1 MNQDSHVLTDLVKV
15 SGEDHEDPS
24 FEPPKLFLVKRIKH
38 IKGNPYWD
46 KQILK
51 TFGLYSWKGHPSVV
65 VKNIPEVNARLWK
78 IKHLVEI
85 TPITFPQGPPQEG
98 DYGGTFLKE
107 NGEFVVSPRLQVDSA
122 RIEETAKFI
131 GDESKMDGPT
141 LKKQLRLR
149 WLNPFNLD

>member
-1 MNQDSHVLTDLVKV
+1 MARSQLLITRPVLASLL
-15 SGEDHEDPS
+15 
-24 FEPPKLFLVKRIKH
+24 LFTSVTLF
-38 IKGNPYWD
+38 
-46 KQILK
+46 Q
-51 TFGLYSWKGHPSVV
+51 GHPSVV

-149 WLNPFNLD
+149 WLNPVNLD

>member
-1 MNQDSHVLTDLVKV
+1 MVEIVVVQMML
-15 SGEDHEDPS
+15 DHMSETHSSVP
-24 FEPPKLFLVKRIKH
+24 FAN
-38 IKGNPYWD
+38 NP
-46 KQILK
+46 
-51 TFGLYSWKGHPSVV
+51 TCGHPSVV